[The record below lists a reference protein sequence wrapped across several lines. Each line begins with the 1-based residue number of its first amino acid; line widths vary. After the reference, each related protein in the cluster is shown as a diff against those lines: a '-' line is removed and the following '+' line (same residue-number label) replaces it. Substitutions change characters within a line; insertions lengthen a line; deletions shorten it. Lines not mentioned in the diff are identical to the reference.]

1 MHIDGVK
8 GCVYMILL
16 SELQIKEV
24 IIVNSGR
31 RLGHIYDLE
40 IDPTT
45 GKIVAIILLAKT
57 NNGGLFS
64 KPEEIIIY
72 WEQIVTIGTDVILVT
87 DTYERSYIVD
97 TPTVQH

>member
-1 MHIDGVK
+1 
-8 GCVYMILL
+8 MILL
-16 SELQIKEV
+16 SELHIKEV

-40 IDPTT
+40 IDPRT
-45 GKIVAIILLAKT
+45 GRILAIILLEKS
-57 NNGGLFS
+57 NNSGLFS

-72 WEQIVTIGTDVILVT
+72 WKQIVTIGTDVILVT
-87 DTYERSYIVD
+87 DTYECSYIID